1 MGDASTLVKFRYMN
15 WAEYGDLSAELVERV
30 RHEAQPFDLI
40 IGIAR
45 GGIPLAMVLSDE
57 FGVRIDVINVKSYEG
72 IAQRGE
78 PRIVS
83 PVTEKV
89 SGKSVLVVD
98 DLVDEGAT
106 MQTVLKHLRKEGAR
120 VLKTAVLF
128 KKPWSKFEP
137 DFFLET
143 LDDWVVFPWEKG
155 EVRRILEEQKR
166 KKNEPSQKLSK
177 RLESGRV
184 RGRRGGTS
192 QVSSTNSAEMIL

>member
-1 MGDASTLVKFRYMN
+1 MN

-30 RHEAQPFDLI
+30 RREALPFDLV

-57 FGVRIDVINVKSYEG
+57 LGVRIDVINVKSYGG
-72 IAQRGE
+72 ISQREE

-83 PVTEKV
+83 TITEKV
-89 SGKSVLVVD
+89 RGKKILVVD

-106 MQTVLKHLRKEGAR
+106 MQTVLEHLRTEGASE
-120 VLKTAVLF
+120 LKTAVLF

-137 DFFLET
+137 DFCLET
-143 LDDWVVFPWEKG
+143 LDDWVVFPWERG

-166 KKNEPSQKLSK
+166 KNEVSQEPSEK
-177 RLESGRV
+177 RATRV
-184 RGRRGGTS
+184 T
-192 QVSSTNSAEMIL
+192 

>member
-1 MGDASTLVKFRYMN
+1 MVKLRYMT

-30 RHEAQPFDLI
+30 RRKAQPFDLV

-57 FGVRIDVINVKSYEG
+57 LGVGIDIINVKSYGG
-72 IAQRGE
+72 IAKREE
-78 PRIVS
+78 PKIVS
-83 PVTEKV
+83 TVTEEVK
-89 SGKSVLVVD
+89 GKSVLVVD

-106 MQTVLKHLRKEGAR
+106 MQTVLNHFRKDGVG

-128 KKPWSKFEP
+128 KKPWSKFDP
-137 DFFLET
+137 DFCLET

-166 KKNEPSQKLSK
+166 KKSEALHKGAKK
-177 RLESGRV
+177 RASR
-184 RGRRGGTS
+184 
-192 QVSSTNSAEMIL
+192 AE